1 MWPQSTNLKGKV
13 PFNLRL
19 PQDQNPH
26 EFRRFRAGG
35 RRGSSPS
42 ADRGVDWAEAA
53 DAFAVDDPEH
63 HVVVWEIDGRR
74 LRRVDDAGGV
84 S

>member
-1 MWPQSTNLKGKV
+1 MRSMLAQSWRADEAPPTA
-13 PFNLRL
+13 
-19 PQDQNPH
+19 
-26 EFRRFRAGG
+26 RRA
-35 RRGSSPS
+35 SPS

-53 DAFAVDDPEH
+53 DAFAVDDAEH